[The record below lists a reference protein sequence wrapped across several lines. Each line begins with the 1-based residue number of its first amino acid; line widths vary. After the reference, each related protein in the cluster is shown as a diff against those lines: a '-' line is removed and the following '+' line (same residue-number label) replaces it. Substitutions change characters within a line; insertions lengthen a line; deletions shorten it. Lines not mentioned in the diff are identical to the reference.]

1 MVINKLDNAD
11 DLETIDEEYD
21 RGLQKKVADDPPV
34 REGLI
39 IDHDDNDDFLV
50 WTTFIS
56 QKYKAQKKYWRQVEN
71 GTGFSFR

>member
-50 WTTFIS
+50 WTTFI
-56 QKYKAQKKYWRQVEN
+56 
-71 GTGFSFR
+71 

>member
-1 MVINKLDNAD
+1 MINKLDNAD

-39 IDHDDNDDFLV
+39 IDHDDDDDFHNNDDADHNDNDRDG
-50 WTTFIS
+50 
-56 QKYKAQKKYWRQVEN
+56 QGKA
-71 GTGFSFR
+71 FSS